1 MSPRHPRFVTACQ
14 QLLVL
19 GVICAALTPAANVVS
34 LELVPRAPSES
45 GAAAGSTATGA
56 AASLP
61 DASMAAYARATNLK
75 ARVPTTVVD
84 PIVEEYS
91 LTAPAGARIKPD
103 ALALSSRRTT
113 PAADV
118 LVSDPQPVTGYGAVG
133 VTWAGA
139 PDGSTLS
146 ESDIAVEVRTKDDA
160 GWSDWTEAHYSDQ
173 HGPDPDSA
181 EGVSARP
188 GTDELLVGDVDEV
201 QVRVN
206 SVDGAPADLKLAVI
220 DPGIATSS
228 DKEVAAI
235 DTATLPGAAP
245 SAAPSAVPGSEPAP
259 GPTEPAAS
267 TESGDSSDAVVEDGL
282 NLAAGSFTPKP
293 KIFSRAQWGA
303 NESLRDPGSLRY
315 YEVHAGFVHHT
326 VNANAYKKRDV
337 PAIMR
342 SIYAYHTQSRGWSD
356 VGYNFL
362 VDRFGRVWEG
372 RFGGVGRP
380 VVGAH
385 TLGYNDASFAMSAIG
400 NFEEA
405 KPSRALVEAYAAVF
419 AWKLSLHG
427 VKAGSKS
434 QFVTSRSFAA
444 INGHRDAASTA
455 CPGSYLY
462 AKIRRIRK
470 LAKRAQADFSG
481 RQLES
486 DVAASEQPDIIV
498 RRASD
503 GKGMLIPIKKTS
515 TGFATGKAIRLRVN
529 LTPMSRILNA
539 GDWDRD
545 GHTDLITRRKSDGR
559 LSLRLGLGNGSFK
572 PVQFLADGFAGVK
585 LLSAVGDMTGD
596 GYPDLMGQP
605 NKGRP
610 MMIYPG
616 RGAAGIGAPYVAY
629 SRIRGSKQISV
640 GRWDR
645 DGSPDTLV
653 RRGKTLTLYSGNGPG
668 GLTGAR
674 KLSIDVSPYDWIVG
688 ISDVNLKGHP
698 DLVVRAK
705 GTGQLYLIPGHR
717 KSLGQPVLLGGGWR
731 GYNMVE

>member
-34 LELVPRAPSES
+34 LELVPRGPAESQDAP
-45 GAAAGSTATGA
+45 GATSVGAGGG
-56 AASLP
+56 LP
-61 DASMAAYARATNLK
+61 DASMAAYARATTLQ
-75 ARVPTTVVD
+75 AQVPTTVVD
-84 PIVEEYS
+84 PVVEEYP

-113 PAADV
+113 PVADV

-139 PDGSTLS
+139 PDGATLS
-146 ESDIAVEVRTKDDA
+146 ASAISVEVRTKDTA
-160 GWSDWTEAHYSDQ
+160 GWSDWTEAYYSDQ

-201 QVRVN
+201 QVRVA
-206 SVDGAPADLKLAVI
+206 SADTAPADLKLAVI

-228 DKEVAAI
+228 EKEVAAI
-235 DTATLPGAAP
+235 DTATIPGAAGTP
-245 SAAPSAVPGSEPAP
+245 APETQSAPEPAGEGESAA
-259 GPTEPAAS
+259 
-267 TESGDSSDAVVEDGL
+267 SGADGL
-282 NLAAGSFTPKP
+282 DLAAGSFTPKP
-293 KIFSRAQWGA
+293 QIFSRAQWGA
-303 NESLRDPGSLRY
+303 NESLRDPSSLRY

-326 VNANAYKKRDV
+326 VNANSYTKRDV

-356 VGYNFL
+356 IGYNFL

-385 TLGYNDASFAMSAIG
+385 TLGYNDDSFAMSAIG

-405 KPSRALVEAYAAVF
+405 KPSRALIEAYAAVF

-427 VKAGSKS
+427 VKAGSQK
-434 QFVTSRSFAA
+434 QFVTSRTFPA
-444 INGHRDAASTA
+444 INGHRDADSTA
-455 CPGSYLY
+455 CPGAYLY
-462 AKIRRIRK
+462 AQIPQIRT
-470 LAKRAQADFSG
+470 LAKQAQADFSG

-486 DVAASEQPDIIV
+486 DVAASDQPDIVV
-498 RRASD
+498 RRTSD
-503 GKGMLIPIKKTS
+503 GKGMLIPIKETS
-515 TGFATGKAIRLRVN
+515 TGFATGKAIPLKVN
-529 LTPMSRILNA
+529 LAPMSRILNA
-539 GDWDRD
+539 GDWNRD
-545 GHTDLITRRKSDGR
+545 GETDLITRRKSDGR

-585 LLSAVGDMTGD
+585 LISAVGDMTGD

-616 RGAAGIGAPYVAY
+616 RGADGIGTPYVAY
-629 SRIRGSKQISV
+629 SRIKGSKQISV

-653 RRGKTLTLYSGNGPG
+653 RQGNALTLYSGNGPG
-668 GLTGAR
+668 GITSAR
-674 KLSIDVSPYDWIVG
+674 QLPIDVSPYDWIVG

-705 GTGQLYLIPGHR
+705 GTGQLYLIAGHAN
-717 KSLGQPVLLGGGWR
+717 SLGQPVLLGGGWR